1 MISEK
6 YTSGVVTFW
15 SEQNIHTHTNGRRC
29 QITGRA
35 SSRQQLYKSTVS
47 KYHLLA
53 RLSACL
59 SACCL
64 CTLPRFTPLI
74 STRAVYRPF
83 LPTRRIQKRTSL
95 HDVPRGAGF
104 IESRSELAAVASP
117 VAALQCATRKAP
129 AQPPT
134 GSEPVITNTLVS
146 LQNLLAKMLYR
157 EQLRALLAGS

>member
-1 MISEK
+1 M
-6 YTSGVVTFW
+6 Y
-15 SEQNIHTHTNGRRC
+15 N
-29 QITGRA
+29 
-35 SSRQQLYKSTVS
+35 
-47 KYHLLA
+47 LLLIV

-74 STRAVYRPF
+74 STRGVYRPF
-83 LPTRRIQKRTSL
+83 LPTRRLQKRTSL
-95 HDVPRGAGF
+95 QHVPRGAGF

-134 GSEPVITNTLVS
+134 GSEPVTTNTLAS
-146 LQNLLAKMLYR
+146 LQNLPAKRLYR
-157 EQLRALLAGS
+157 EQLRALLAGSREKISKTGSKRGVCVVCRSIVERASPGCPRRLLRALSEGLC